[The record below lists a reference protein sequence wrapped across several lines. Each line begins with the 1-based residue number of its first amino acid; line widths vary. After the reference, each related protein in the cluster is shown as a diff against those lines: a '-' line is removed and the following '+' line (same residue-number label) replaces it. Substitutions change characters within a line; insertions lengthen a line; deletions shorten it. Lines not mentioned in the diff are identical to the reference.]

1 MQTLI
6 KVSNKI
12 KWYYIKLTSPL
23 SSFKK
28 WFLADITQTFAELN
42 NTLDN
47 KIDNLESKIDID
59 DIVSRVEDL
68 EYYDFDEIQERAEN
82 AERKA
87 EENDHMIES
96 VKDRSETNQ
105 ESIKHLKDK
114 IDQLWAYDEMFK
126 ILKDDI
132 KTIKK
137 VDFAGIADRFDEL
150 DERVED
156 NKLKIVQ
163 TQIDLQCDKNNLEYL
178 NNREDKQP
186 EPLLRGQEYFQEY
199 DEGKQERSEQSLSDI
214 QRLVF
219 EICHY
224 YGGEFDVND
233 FDNCYQIV
241 NEYDVVWKRN
251 PQPKKQGVK

>member
-23 SSFKK
+23 SSFKNWLLTNHYK
-28 WFLADITQTFAELN
+28 LLTDLMADAER
-42 NTLDN
+42 LDN

-105 ESIKHLKDK
+105 ESIKN
-114 IDQLWAYDEMFK
+114 I
-126 ILKDDI
+126 KDDVRQI
-132 KTIKK
+132 IG
-137 VDFAGIADRFDEL
+137 VDFKGIADRFEKLEERLLNRPLLEDLKQAMEKISSI
-150 DERVED
+150 DERVEA

-163 TQIDLQCDKNNLEYL
+163 TQIDLQCDKNNFEYL
-178 NNREDKQP
+178 K
-186 EPLLRGQEYFQEY
+186 GIEY
-199 DEGKQERSEQSLSDI
+199 DEGKQERTEGNLSAM
-214 QRLVF
+214 QKLTF
-219 EICHY
+219 EVCKY
-224 YGGEFDVND
+224 YGGDLND
-233 FDNCYQIV
+233 FN
-241 NEYDVVWKRN
+241 NFYDII
-251 PQPKKQGVK
+251 KKYNVKEGK

>member
-1 MQTLI
+1 MQTI
-6 KVSNKI
+6 KT
-12 KWYYIKLTSPL
+12 YIKKVKLINPITLFKNWLLTDL
-23 SSFKK
+23 MVE
-28 WFLADITQTFAELN
+28 TER
-42 NTLDN
+42 LDHRV
-47 KIDNLESKIDID
+47 DRLENQAN
-59 DIVSRVEDL
+59 VEDVENRVDNL
-68 EYYDFDEIQERAEN
+68 EYYDLDDIQERAEN

-87 EENDHMIES
+87 EENEARIEL
-96 VKDRSETNQ
+96 VEDRSETNQ

-178 NNREDKQP
+178 TN
-186 EPLLRGQEYFQEY
+186 EPT
-199 DEGKQERSEQSLSDI
+199 KQERTEGNLSAM
-214 QRLVF
+214 QKLTF
-219 EICHY
+219 EVCKY
-224 YGGEFDVND
+224 YGGD
-233 FDNCYQIV
+233 FNLDDFNNCYEII
-241 NEYDVVWKRN
+241 NKYN
-251 PQPKKQGVK
+251 VKEVK

>member
-1 MQTLI
+1 MQTI
-6 KVSNKI
+6 KT
-12 KWYYIKLTSPL
+12 YIKKVKLINPITLFKNWLLTDL
-23 SSFKK
+23 MVE
-28 WFLADITQTFAELN
+28 TER
-42 NTLDN
+42 LDHRV
-47 KIDNLESKIDID
+47 DRLENQAN
-59 DIVSRVEDL
+59 VEDVENRVDNL
-68 EYYDFDEIQERAEN
+68 EYYDLDDIQERAEN

-87 EENDHMIES
+87 EENEARIEL
-96 VKDRSETNQ
+96 VEDRSETNQ

-178 NNREDKQP
+178 TN
-186 EPLLRGQEYFQEY
+186 EPT
-199 DEGKQERSEQSLSDI
+199 KQERTEGNLSAM
-214 QRLVF
+214 QKLTF
-219 EICHY
+219 EVCKY
-224 YGGEFDVND
+224 YGGD
-233 FDNCYQIV
+233 FNLDDFNNCYNIIKK
-241 NEYDVVWKRN
+241 YDVKE
-251 PQPKKQGVK
+251 VK

>member
-1 MQTLI
+1 MQTI
-6 KVSNKI
+6 KT
-12 KWYYIKLTSPL
+12 YIKKVKLINPITLFKNWLLTDL
-23 SSFKK
+23 MVE
-28 WFLADITQTFAELN
+28 TER
-42 NTLDN
+42 LDHRV
-47 KIDNLESKIDID
+47 DRLENQAN
-59 DIVSRVEDL
+59 VEDVENRVDNL
-68 EYYDFDEIQERAEN
+68 EYYDLDDIQERAEN

-87 EENDHMIES
+87 EENEARIEL
-96 VKDRSETNQ
+96 VEDRSETNQ

-178 NNREDKQP
+178 TN
-186 EPLLRGQEYFQEY
+186 EPT
-199 DEGKQERSEQSLSDI
+199 KQERTEGNLSAM
-214 QRLVF
+214 QKLTF
-219 EICHY
+219 EICKY
-224 YGGEFDVND
+224 YGGD
-233 FDNCYQIV
+233 FNLDDFNNCYEII
-241 NEYDVVWKRN
+241 NKYN
-251 PQPKKQGVK
+251 VKEVK